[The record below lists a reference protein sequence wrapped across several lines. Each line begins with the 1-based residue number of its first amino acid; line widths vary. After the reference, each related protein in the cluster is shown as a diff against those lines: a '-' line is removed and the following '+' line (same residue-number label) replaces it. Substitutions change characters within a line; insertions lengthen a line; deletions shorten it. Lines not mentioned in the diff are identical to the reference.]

1 MKSLDV
7 DAVQAFVTIAELRS
21 FTRAADLLG
30 STQGALSVKLKR
42 LENRLGERLLER
54 TPRQVRLSV
63 GGERFLPRARDFLI
77 AHEQALAALSDQPSR
92 RFTLG
97 IAIHLFG
104 PEVPTLLARLKA
116 LDPHLTLE
124 VSVDDA
130 PALLSGYDRGEFD
143 AVIIR
148 SDDDRRQGEVL
159 GPEHF
164 GWYAAADFTP
174 RPGEPL
180 RLASYLTRCAV
191 RDPANRLLDAAGIP
205 WTSVFVGGTSA
216 VAAALAAGLAVA
228 AFPRRLATANLVDVG
243 PALGLPAIP
252 SQAIELHSSLT
263 DPHTRATLRAITAAF
278 GEHRRQGG

>member
-21 FTRAADLLG
+21 FTRAAEVLG
-30 STQGALSVKLKR
+30 STQGALSIKLKR
-42 LENRLGERLLER
+42 LEKRLDERLLER

-63 GGERFLPRARDFLI
+63 GGERFLPRARDFLA

-116 LDPHLTLE
+116 LDPCLTLE

-130 PALLSGYDRGEFD
+130 PALLGAYDKGEFD

-148 SDDDRRQGEVL
+148 SDDDSRQGEVL

-164 GWYAAADFTP
+164 GWYAAADFAP
-174 RPGEPL
+174 RP
-180 RLASYLTRCAV
+180 
-191 RDPANRLLDAAGIP
+191 
-205 WTSVFVGGTSA
+205 
-216 VAAALAAGLAVA
+216 
-228 AFPRRLATANLVDVG
+228 
-243 PALGLPAIP
+243 
-252 SQAIELHSSLT
+252 
-263 DPHTRATLRAITAAF
+263 
-278 GEHRRQGG
+278 